1 MIGVFVCAA
10 VSLAIFALAALADER
25 WPDRLT
31 RRGHHLRGQKWQGH
45 WGPLPAYGE
54 STRRANP
61 SAAASRLSSPPS
73 LVGR

>member
-25 WPDRLT
+25 WPDRLS
-31 RRGHHLRGQKWQGH
+31 RRGHHLRGQKSQGN
-45 WGPLPAYGE
+45 WGAVPAYDA

-61 SAAASRLSSPPS
+61 SAAGSRLSDPS
-73 LVGR
+73 LSGV